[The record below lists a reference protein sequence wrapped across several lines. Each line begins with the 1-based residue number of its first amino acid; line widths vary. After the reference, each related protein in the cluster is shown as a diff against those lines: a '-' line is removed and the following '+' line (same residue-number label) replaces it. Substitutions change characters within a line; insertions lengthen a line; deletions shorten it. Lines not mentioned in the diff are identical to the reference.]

1 MKDFLVLS
9 AKKRLLVI
17 AVLALICSS
26 FSMAD
31 TSFSKIVGSAYS
43 IETGTLLYRET
54 HQKISED
61 VYKVEY
67 SEPDGRIFANK
78 TIDLSQS
85 RITPSFSQL
94 NERNGEKIDVTQTG
108 DQLQVNYQE
117 NSAAKVEKE
126 SVKLEAG
133 MVVDAGFDA
142 FVKQY
147 WDTLISG
154 KEMDI
159 EYLVPSKQST
169 FSFRFSQVTCVDGT
183 KEGAMC
189 FALKPVSWFVSL
201 AVDPIVVAYDPADK
215 RLLRFTGR
223 ANICDEQG
231 KYQTVDIQ
239 YHYM

>member
-1 MKDFLVLS
+1 MKDILVLLAKRRLFVITFLVFL
-9 AKKRLLVI
+9 
-17 AVLALICSS
+17 CSS
-26 FSMAD
+26 FSVAE

-43 IETGTLLYRET
+43 VETGALLYRET
-54 HQKISED
+54 HQRISD
-61 VYKVEY
+61 DLYKVEY

-78 TIDLSQS
+78 TIDLSKS

-108 DQLQVNYQE
+108 NQLQVSYQE
-117 NSAAKVEKE
+117 NSAAKVEKK
-126 SVKLEAG
+126 SVKLAAG

-183 KEGAMC
+183 KKGAMC
-189 FALKPVSWFVSL
+189 FALKPVSWFVRL
-201 AVDPIVVAYDPADK
+201 AVDPIVVAYDPSEK

>member
-1 MKDFLVLS
+1 MKGMVHELFP
-9 AKKRLLVI
+9 KRYFMV
-17 AVLALICSS
+17 AVLAFLFSS
-26 FSMAD
+26 SSMAEEG
-31 TSFSKIVGSAYS
+31 FSKLVGSAYS
-43 IETGTLLYRET
+43 VETGTLLYRET
-54 HQKISED
+54 HQKVSED
-61 VYKVEY
+61 IYKVEY
-67 SEPDGRIFANK
+67 SEPDGQIFANK
-78 TIDLSQS
+78 TLDFSKS
-85 RITPSFSQL
+85 RITPSFSQV
-94 NERNGEKIDVTQTG
+94 NERNGEKISVTQSG
-108 DQLQVNYQE
+108 DLLKISYQE
-117 NSAAKVEKE
+117 NNTAKVEKD
-126 SVKLEAG
+126 SVKLVAG

-147 WDTLISG
+147 WNTLITG

-159 EYLVPSKQST
+159 EYLVPSRQT
-169 FSFRFSQVTCVDGT
+169 TYRFRVSQITCVDGT

-189 FALKPVSWFVSL
+189 FALKPVSWFVRL